1 MAIPTQYSYLLVNAN
16 GYDKIPWFWAWGRTP
31 FMWFNVFYLGKP
43 LDLEPTTLQT
53 KDKKKNVTKWNHFFL
68 GASQRLEACAILCK
82 SLESIGSGHP
92 FHDSLFF
99 RTFSMDQNWDKPK
112 SSKSLCHRMGLVL
125 VLTCFSQ
132 TSASQKMLKMDQFW
146 CWHVF
151 LKLLVLTCF
160 SQTRASQKMGKID

>member
-1 MAIPTQYSYLLVNAN
+1 MFDVRFLLVGWLKQKVNPPFFTTILATWWQIPTQYSYLLVNAN

-112 SSKSLCHRMGLVL
+112 SSKSLCHRMGLVIL
-125 VLTCFSQ
+125 Q
-132 TSASQKMLKMDQFW
+132 TNLDLKF
-146 CWHVF
+146 
-151 LKLLVLTCF
+151 
-160 SQTRASQKMGKID
+160 